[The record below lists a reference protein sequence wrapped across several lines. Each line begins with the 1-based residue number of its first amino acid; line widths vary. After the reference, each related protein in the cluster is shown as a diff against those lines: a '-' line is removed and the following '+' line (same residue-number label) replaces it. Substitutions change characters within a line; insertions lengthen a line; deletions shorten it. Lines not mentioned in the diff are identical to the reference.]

1 MGSGAAAGPMPGGAG
16 RRHVKIEVLYF
27 DGCPSYESLLP
38 RLREL
43 LDSADIDAHI
53 ELHRVETA
61 EAAERQRFLG
71 SPTLRIDGR
80 DVDPAADGRDDYGLK
95 CRLYRTV
102 ETTSGVPPE
111 EWISEALE
119 AAARSST

>member
-1 MGSGAAAGPMPGGAG
+1 
-16 RRHVKIEVLYF
+16 VKIEVLYF

-38 RLREL
+38 LLREL
-43 LDSADIDAHI
+43 LDSADVDAQI

-61 EAAERQRFLG
+61 EAAERQHFLG

-102 ETTSGVPPE
+102 ETTSGVPPK
-111 EWISEALE
+111 EWISAALE
-119 AAARSST
+119 AAASSST